1 MSLYDGVDLRLNVPH
16 SARMYDYY
24 LGGFTNFAADREA
37 AGQALAVLPWVRSAA
52 RANRA
57 FMHRSTRSLA
67 EAGLD
72 QFLDIGTGIPTSP
85 NLHEIAQRVNPAAR
99 VVYVDNDPIV
109 LSHAQA
115 LLTGAREGR
124 TAYIEADLADPVA
137 LLAAPGLRDTIDLS
151 RPVALSLNAV
161 LHFVPD
167 DLAGPGVPDR
177 ADGPDAPADRGFP
190 GPHRAHAIV
199 EHLKA
204 ALAPGSALV
213 ISHLTADFAPE
224 EVARVTGIY
233 RAAGT
238 PLQARA
244 HRELSRFLAG
254 WTALAPGLVPV
265 PRWRPADPGDAAVT
279 DIEASGYAAVA
290 VKP

>member
-67 EAGLD
+67 EAGLE

-85 NLHEIAQRVNPAAR
+85 NLHEVAQQVNPRAR

-137 LLAAPGLRDTIDLS
+137 LLTAPGLRDTIDLS

-161 LHFVPD
+161 LHFIPD
-167 DLAGPGVPDR
+167 GP
-177 ADGPDAPADRGFP
+177 DGPDALGGPEAPEGRGIP
-190 GPHRAHAIV
+190 GPDRAHAIV
-199 EHLKA
+199 ECLKA

-213 ISHLTADFAPE
+213 VSHLTADFAPA
-224 EVARVTGIY
+224 EVARVSGIY

-238 PLQARA
+238 PLQARSR
-244 HRELSRFLAG
+244 RELARFLTG
-254 WTALAPGLVPV
+254 WTALDPGLVPV
-265 PRWRPADPGDAAVT
+265 HRWRPADAADTAVT
-279 DIEASGYAAVA
+279 DTEASGYAAVA

>member
-37 AGQALAVLPWVRSAA
+37 AGQALAALPWLRSAA

-57 FMHRSTRSLA
+57 FVHRSTRALA

-85 NLHEIAQRVNPAAR
+85 NLHEIAQAVNPRAR
-99 VVYVDNDPIV
+99 IVYVDNDPIV
-109 LSHAQA
+109 LSHARA
-115 LLTGAREGR
+115 LLTGAPGGR
-124 TAYIEADLADPVA
+124 TAYVEADLADPAA
-137 LLAAPGLRDTIDLS
+137 LLAAPSLRGTLDLS

-161 LHFVPD
+161 LHFIPD
-167 DLAGPGVPDR
+167 GAGAPDGAGTR
-177 ADGPDAPADRGFP
+177 
-190 GPHRAHAIV
+190 RAHAIV

-213 ISHLTADFAPE
+213 ISHVTADFAPE
-224 EVARVTGIY
+224 EIARVTGIY
-233 RAAGT
+233 HSAGT
-238 PLQARA
+238 PLQART
-244 HRELSRFLAG
+244 HHEITRFLAG
-254 WTALAPGLVPV
+254 WTVLAPGLVPV
-265 PRWRPADPGDAAVT
+265 PRWRPAGSDDTVVT

>member
-16 SARMYDYY
+16 SARMYDYF
-24 LGGFTNFAADREA
+24 LGGITNFAADREA
-37 AGQALAVLPWVRSAA
+37 AGQALAALPWVRATA

-57 FMHRSTRSLA
+57 FMHRSTRALA

-85 NLHEIAQRVNPAAR
+85 NLHEIAQRVNPRAR

-124 TAYIEADLADPVA
+124 TAYVEAELTEPAA
-137 LLAAPGLRDTIDLS
+137 LLAAPGLRDTIDLA

-167 DLAGPGVPDR
+167 VPDDPG
-177 ADGPDAPADRGFP
+177 ASDDPDAPDGPDGAAGQ
-190 GPHRAHAIV
+190 RAHAIV

-213 ISHLTADFAPE
+213 LSHVTADFAPE
-224 EVARVTGIY
+224 EIARLAGIY
-233 RAAGT
+233 RAAGA
-238 PLQARA
+238 PGQARA
-244 HRELSRFLAG
+244 HHEIARFFDG
-254 WTALAPGLVPV
+254 WTLLAPGLVPT
-265 PRWRPADPGDAAVT
+265 PRWRPAGPEDTAVSDT
-279 DIEASGYAAVA
+279 EASLYAAVA
-290 VKP
+290 IKS